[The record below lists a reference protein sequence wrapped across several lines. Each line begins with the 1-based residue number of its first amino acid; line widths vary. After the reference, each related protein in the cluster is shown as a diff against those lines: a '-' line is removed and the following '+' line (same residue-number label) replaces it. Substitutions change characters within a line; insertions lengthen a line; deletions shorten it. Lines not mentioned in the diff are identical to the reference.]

1 MTLKPVRTLLL
12 ALALAH
18 SAVLAATVD
27 VDCVAE
33 PEQEACCEMELD
45 MPCFIK
51 NMIRATDGCSVACKK
66 KYQNLGWTCYNDSNM
81 HWRWAFMQTNCD
93 PLKVVEFT
101 QPSTTLNAGYVDQ
114 QSLEPLALAA
124 FVGSHC
130 SSSSRS
136 SRSSRA
142 LCTWGGE
149 DAEALR

>member
-101 QPSTTLNAGYVDQ
+101 QPSTTLNAGYARSAIVGASGACGLCRQ
-114 QSLEPLALAA
+114 PLLLFFAFFTLLQGALHL
-124 FVGSHC
+124 G
-130 SSSSRS
+130 
-136 SRSSRA
+136 
-142 LCTWGGE
+142 W
-149 DAEALR
+149 